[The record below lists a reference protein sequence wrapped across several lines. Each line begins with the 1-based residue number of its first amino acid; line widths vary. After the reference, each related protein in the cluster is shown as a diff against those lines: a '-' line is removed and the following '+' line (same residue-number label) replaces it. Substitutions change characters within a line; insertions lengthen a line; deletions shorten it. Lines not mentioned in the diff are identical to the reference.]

1 MGESKRRKESIGDEY
16 GKEQRIVAWLPITKT
31 QSEDFV
37 KWTSRGSWIG
47 ISLLVAWGGFGLG
60 AGAGRGCGGVV
71 GRGGAVGG
79 GVGGGWGGGGG
90 GRGGGSGGGD

>member
-16 GKEQRIVAWLPITKT
+16 GKEERIVSWLPITKT

-47 ISLLVAWGGFGLG
+47 ISLLVAWWIVVRFVGPA
-60 AGAGRGCGGVV
+60 AGWWVV
-71 GRGGAVGG
+71 N
-79 GVGGGWGGGGG
+79 
-90 GRGGGSGGGD
+90 

>member
-47 ISLLVAWGGFGLG
+47 ISLLVAWWIVVRFVGPA
-60 AGAGRGCGGVV
+60 AGWWVV
-71 GRGGAVGG
+71 N
-79 GVGGGWGGGGG
+79 
-90 GRGGGSGGGD
+90 

>member
-31 QSEDFV
+31 QSQDFV

-47 ISLLVAWGGFGLG
+47 ISLLVAWWVVVRFVGPA
-60 AGAGRGCGGVV
+60 AGWWVV
-71 GRGGAVGG
+71 N
-79 GVGGGWGGGGG
+79 
-90 GRGGGSGGGD
+90 

>member
-16 GKEQRIVAWLPITKT
+16 GKEERIVAWLPITKT

-47 ISLLVAWGGFGLG
+47 ISVLVAWWIVVRFVGPA
-60 AGAGRGCGGVV
+60 AGWWVV
-71 GRGGAVGG
+71 N
-79 GVGGGWGGGGG
+79 
-90 GRGGGSGGGD
+90 

>member
-16 GKEQRIVAWLPITKT
+16 GKEERIVPWLPITKT

-47 ISLLVAWGGFGLG
+47 ISLLVAWWVVVRFVGPA
-60 AGAGRGCGGVV
+60 AGWWVV
-71 GRGGAVGG
+71 N
-79 GVGGGWGGGGG
+79 
-90 GRGGGSGGGD
+90 

>member
-31 QSEDFV
+31 QSQDFV

-47 ISLLVAWGGFGLG
+47 ISLLVAWWIVVRFVGPA
-60 AGAGRGCGGVV
+60 AGWWVV
-71 GRGGAVGG
+71 N
-79 GVGGGWGGGGG
+79 
-90 GRGGGSGGGD
+90 

>member
-16 GKEQRIVAWLPITKT
+16 GKEERILPWLPITKT

-47 ISLLVAWGGFGLG
+47 ISLLVAWWIVVRFVGPS
-60 AGAGRGCGGVV
+60 AGWWQV
-71 GRGGAVGG
+71 
-79 GVGGGWGGGGG
+79 
-90 GRGGGSGGGD
+90 D

>member
-16 GKEQRIVAWLPITKT
+16 GKEERMVPWLPITKT

-47 ISLLVAWGGFGLG
+47 ISLLVAWWVVVRFVGPA
-60 AGAGRGCGGVV
+60 AGWWVV
-71 GRGGAVGG
+71 N
-79 GVGGGWGGGGG
+79 
-90 GRGGGSGGGD
+90 

>member
-16 GKEQRIVAWLPITKT
+16 GKEERIVAWLPITKT

-47 ISLLVAWGGFGLG
+47 IGLLAAWWVVVRFVGPA
-60 AGAGRGCGGVV
+60 AGWWVV
-71 GRGGAVGG
+71 N
-79 GVGGGWGGGGG
+79 
-90 GRGGGSGGGD
+90 